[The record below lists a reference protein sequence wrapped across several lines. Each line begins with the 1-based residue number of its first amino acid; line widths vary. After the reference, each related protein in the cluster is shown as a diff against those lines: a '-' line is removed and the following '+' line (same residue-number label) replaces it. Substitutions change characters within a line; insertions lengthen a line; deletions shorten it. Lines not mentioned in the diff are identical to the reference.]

1 MRKAEK
7 KRALEIEVLEDRE
20 LSSDEID
27 AIASL
32 VARWWIRDFE
42 ERVDLKPEENTLE
55 EK

>member
-1 MRKAEK
+1 MTKAEK
-7 KRALEIEVLEDRE
+7 KSEVQIEVVEDRE

-32 VARWWIRDFE
+32 LARWWIRDFE